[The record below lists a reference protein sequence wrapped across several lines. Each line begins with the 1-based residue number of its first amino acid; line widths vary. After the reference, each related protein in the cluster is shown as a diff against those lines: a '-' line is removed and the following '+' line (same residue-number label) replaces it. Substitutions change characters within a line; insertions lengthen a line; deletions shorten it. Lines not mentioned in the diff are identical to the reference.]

1 MNVPQLHASL
11 ANVQPRPYWID
22 SISQPPPCP
31 SVVGNLRCDLAV
43 VGGGFTGLWTALLAR
58 QRWPSRSI
66 AVIEAR
72 SCGGEASGRNGGFCA
87 PSISHGVSNAL
98 KRWPMEAERLI
109 RLGRQNLDELANDLQ
124 HFGMHVEFERE
135 GKLNLASQ
143 PWQIEGLRS
152 MQRNY
157 ARFGIKCEWLEGN
170 ALTQR
175 LDSPVYHAGLF
186 EPNYAL
192 LNPAKMAAE
201 LRRVCL
207 EQGVQIFE
215 KSPVQEL
222 RPEQDGLLLHTA
234 DGDVRTGK
242 VALAT
247 NIAPPLLGHL
257 ASSVVPVYDYTLVSE
272 PLSEAQLQAIGWNG
286 RYGIADAGN
295 QFHYLR
301 KTADNRILWGGYDAI
316 YYFGGRRDEE
326 LTQRP
331 ESFNRLAEQFR
342 KAFPALSHISFSHA
356 WGGIIDT
363 SARTTLFTGCEHQGR
378 VAYAMG
384 FTGQGVSASR
394 FAAQNMLDLLSGE
407 RTERTELMMT
417 SKAPFRFPPEPLRY
431 VGVKMAQRS
440 LAREDRNGHRDL
452 LLKTFDALGIG
463 FDS

>member
-1 MNVPQLHASL
+1 MQLHASL
-11 ANVQPRPYWID
+11 VNAHPKPYWID
-22 SISQPPPCP
+22 SVSQSPPRP
-31 SVVGNLRCDLAV
+31 SVSGNPHFDLTV

-66 AVIEAR
+66 ALLEAR
-72 SCGGEASGRNGGFCA
+72 RCGGEASGRNGGFCA

-98 KRWPMEAERLI
+98 KRWPTEAERLI

-124 HFGMHVEFERE
+124 RLGMQVEFERE

-157 ARFGIKCEWLEGN
+157 ARFGIECEWLEGN
-170 ALTQR
+170 ALNQR
-175 LDSPVYHAGLF
+175 LDSPVYSAGLF
-186 EPNYAL
+186 ETNYAL

-215 KSPVQEL
+215 QSPVLEL
-222 RPEQDGLLLHTA
+222 RAERDSLLIRTPDA
-234 DGDVRTGK
+234 DVRTGQ

-257 ASSVVPVYDYTLVSE
+257 ASSVIPVYDYTLVSE
-272 PLSEAQLQAIGWNG
+272 PLSQAQLQAIGWTG
-286 RYGIADAGN
+286 RHGIADAGN

-316 YYFGGRRDEE
+316 YHFGSRRDEA

-342 KAFPALSHISFSHA
+342 EAFPPLRDVSFSHI

-394 FAAQNMLDLLSGE
+394 FAAQNMLDLLAGE

-417 SKAPFRFPPEPLRY
+417 RKAPFRFPPEPLRY
-431 VGVKMAQRS
+431 VGVKLAQHA
-440 LAREDRNGHRDL
+440 LAREDRNGHRNL
-452 LLKTFDALGIG
+452 LLKSFDALGIG